1 MPEIDGGVE
10 FDGGAVNACTTA
22 VAAELTG
29 PTDPAL
35 FVAVTATTI
44 VEPTSAVTSM
54 YVEPDAPAIGPQELP
69 ELSQRNH

>member
-1 MPEIDGGVE
+1 ML
-10 FDGGAVNACTTA
+10 FDGGAVKACTTA

-29 PTDPAL
+29 PADPAL

-44 VEPTSAVTSM
+44 VEPTSAVTNT
-54 YVEPDAPAIGPQELP
+54 YIEPLAPMIGPHEPP